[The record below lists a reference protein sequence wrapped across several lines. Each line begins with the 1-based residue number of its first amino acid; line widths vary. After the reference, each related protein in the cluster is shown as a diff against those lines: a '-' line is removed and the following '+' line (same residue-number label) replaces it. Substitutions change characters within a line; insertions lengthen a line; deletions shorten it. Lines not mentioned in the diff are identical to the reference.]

1 MLQKYIIYA
10 REKIHP
16 KLHNMDQDKVARM
29 FAELRKESMVG
40 ACIPSPGCFKKFPL
54 VSFHLIV
61 HTAALHPR
69 ALELLQW
76 KSAVQQLSCECSHL
90 IVAFT
95 DSSVSTTLYDKTNS
109 ATGKYCFDSSI
120 YRHKV
125 TGCLS
130 NVWNF
135 IVSWLVYMWIK
146 ILQATGSIPITVR
159 HIESMIRMAEAHA
172 KMHLREYVVEDDVNM
187 AIRVMLESFIDTQKF
202 SVMRNMRKASNFFK
216 QRPWTL

>member
-135 IVSWLVYMWIK
+135 HCFLTCVHVNKNSAGNWLYSHHSPSHRVHDPHGRGTRQDASQRVCCRGWCQHGYQGHAGK
-146 ILQATGSIPITVR
+146 LHRHAEILC
-159 HIESMIRMAEAHA
+159 HEEHA
-172 KMHLREYVVEDDVNM
+172 KG
-187 AIRVMLESFIDTQKF
+187 
-202 SVMRNMRKASNFFK
+202 K
-216 QRPWTL
+216 QLL